1 MIIKTQQTLV
11 TLIKAILTFYI
22 RLYEKN
28 YYQSIKIPAAGK

>member
-11 TLIKAILTFYI
+11 TLIKTILPLYI

-28 YYQSIKIPAAGK
+28 YYQSIKIPSAGK